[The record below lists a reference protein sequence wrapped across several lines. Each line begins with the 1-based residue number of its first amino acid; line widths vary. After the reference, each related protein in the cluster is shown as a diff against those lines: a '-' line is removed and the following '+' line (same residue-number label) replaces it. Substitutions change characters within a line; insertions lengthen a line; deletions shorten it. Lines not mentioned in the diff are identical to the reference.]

1 MQISVTGRHVSVTD
15 AVKSY
20 AEDKIKHLV
29 EKHSQARIT
38 KIHITMDVQKIQHTV
53 EAEMHSPME
62 NLYGRAVSK
71 DMYVSIDQLIDKM
84 EKQLVKL
91 KSKHDRKKGS
101 DSKSIRR
108 MEGEVEE

>member
-1 MQISVTGRHVSVTD
+1 
-15 AVKSY
+15 
-20 AEDKIKHLV
+20 
-29 EKHSQARIT
+29 
-38 KIHITMDVQKIQHTV
+38 MDVQKIQHTV